1 MRPSSRPLLAVI
13 TVVTLVGAFPA
24 VAAAATLTG
33 TVRNEAG
40 AGLANVDLDFIN
52 LCTGDNL
59 FLVGDKTAADG
70 TFSVVVP
77 TGRYDLHFTPPAG
90 SVVAAADQQD
100 LSVAA
105 SLSLGVVTL
114 HPGTLVSGTVR
125 TPSLSPAPGVDLKFV
140 NQATDRRVYLT
151 KDVTNASGQY
161 AVRVTPGTYDID
173 FRPTLASGFGD
184 TERLGLVVGASAISG
199 LVNDLR
205 SGFAIS
211 GSVRDTNNLPQKN
224 VDIDVFD
231 ECTGERV
238 PTAHDNTDASG
249 NYTVIVPAGTYT
261 FNFDPPECLG
271 VEAARSP
278 GQVVNGAR
286 NIGTEQL
293 KPAVP
298 VSGVVVNH
306 NGVPV
311 ANAKVKFY
319 DATSVGALRQAATG
333 DRTDATGA
341 FRILVPTG
349 IYGIN
354 FEPPAGVLEQVGHL
368 SAVDVSGPTY
378 LGTVGLVA
386 GLAVSGHLVNPASGP
401 VVNININAVESS
413 TRVAQRLAQ
422 DATDANGN
430 FTVVVAPGTYD
441 FQYNPPNCTG
451 LAPTSRNSVTVNGP
465 VTLPTLQLATAVIVT
480 GVVLDTIAQP
490 VASVDLDLY
499 KTNTGEKIYTPNDRT
514 GADGSYSLRIPPAV
528 YRIAWIP
535 SSLSRLRPTQIASIS
550 LTTSQAL
557 PTQVLP
563 MGWFVSGVVR
573 DSATLTPVPGV
584 VVGFYPPGSPTP
596 VWTPHQLTGQFGEY
610 QIAIDPGTWDILYTP
625 PSGAGVGPRWR
636 RGVSVSADT
645 PMTDV
650 LLPQSLV
657 SVPLAGPP
665 LAFAAYPNPMSRR
678 LELSFRAPNGN
689 AELWASDLSGRR
701 VATLWRGIGPA
712 AVVVRWDGTAEG
724 GAALPAGVYYLRLAT
739 AGGAGS
745 MRRVVMVR

>member
-1 MRPSSRPLLAVI
+1 MCPSSRPLVAVMSVLA
-13 TVVTLVGAFPA
+13 LAGAFSA

-77 TGRYDLHFTPPAG
+77 TGRYDVHFTPPAG
-90 SVVAAADQQD
+90 SVVAAGDQQE
-100 LSVAA
+100 LSVAL
-105 SLSLGVVTL
+105 SVSLGIVTL

-125 TPSLSPAPGVDLKFV
+125 TPSLSAAPGVDLKFV

-151 KDVTNASGQY
+151 KDVTNVSGQY
-161 AVRVTPGTYDID
+161 AVRVPPGTYDID
-173 FRPTLASGFGD
+173 FRPTLASGLGD
-184 TERLGLVVGASAISG
+184 TERIGLVVGAIALSG

-205 SGFAIS
+205 TGFAIS
-211 GSVRDTNNLPQKN
+211 GSVRNASSSPQKN

-231 ECTGERV
+231 ECTGMRV

-261 FNFDPPECLG
+261 FNYDPPECLG
-271 VEAARSP
+271 VEAARTP
-278 GQVVNGAR
+278 GLVVNGTR

-298 VSGVVVNH
+298 VSGVVVDH
-306 NGVPV
+306 NGAPV
-311 ANAKVKFY
+311 ASAKVKFY
-319 DATSVGALRQAATG
+319 DATSVGAPRQAATG
-333 DRTDATGA
+333 DRTDASGA

-349 IYGIN
+349 TYGIN
-354 FEPPAGVLEQVGHL
+354 IEPPAGVLEQVGRL
-368 SAVDVSGPTY
+368 SGVDVSGPTS
-378 LGTVGLVA
+378 LGTIGLGA
-386 GLAVSGHLVNPASGP
+386 GLAVSGHLVNPANGP
-401 VVNININAVESS
+401 AVNVNINAVESS

-441 FQYNPPNCTG
+441 FQYDPPNCTG
-451 LAPTSRNSVTVNGP
+451 LAPMSRNSVVVNGP
-465 VTLPTLQLATAVIVT
+465 TALATLQLPTAVIVT
-480 GVVLDTIAQP
+480 GFVFDANTQP

-499 KTNTGEKIYTPNDRT
+499 RTNTGEKIYTPNDKT
-514 GADGSYSLRIPPAV
+514 AADGSYSLRIPPAV
-528 YRIAWIP
+528 YRITWIP
-535 SSLSRLRPTQIASIS
+535 SSLSRLRPAQIASAS

-557 PTQVLP
+557 PTQFLAI
-563 MGWFVSGVVR
+563 GWFVSGVVR
-573 DSATLTPVPGV
+573 DSATLAPIPDVAV
-584 VVGFYPPGSPTP
+584 DFYPPGSSTP
-596 VWTPHQLTGQFGEY
+596 AWTPHHLTGQIGEY
-610 QIAIDPGTWDILYTP
+610 EIAIDPGTWDILYTP
-625 PSGAGVGPRWR
+625 PAGAGVAPRWR
-636 RGVSVSADT
+636 RGVSVAADT
-645 PMTDV
+645 PMADV
-650 LLPQSLV
+650 LLPPSRV
-657 SVPLAGPP
+657 GVPVGEPP
-665 LAFAAYPNPMSRR
+665 LAFAAYPNPMRR
-678 LELSFRAPNGN
+678 QLELAFRAPDGN

-701 VATLWRGIGPA
+701 VATLWRGSGPA
-712 AVVVRWDGTAEG
+712 TVVVRWDGRAEG

-739 AGGAGS
+739 ADGAGS